1 MRVSARPRV
10 GAGSFAAGAS
20 GVLRARPPDPLHGCH
35 LGCLVRL
42 RFGPAVVSAPISA
55 PEVCALFQAGASVAD
70 IATRYMVTDR
80 RVRQIVQDGVVRRDL
95 QPQPSEAVLDQIMAA
110 ETARFGF
117 GMFDV
122 AWCIAAA
129 VPTVAL
135 HKAGGVW
142 WGSKPHQAP

>member
-1 MRVSARPRV
+1 MLALQTCSM
-10 GAGSFAAGAS
+10 AATWA
-20 GVLRARPPDPLHGCH
+20 VLFVCA
-35 LGCLVRL
+35 LV
-42 RFGPAVVSAPISA
+42 PVVSAPISA

-80 RVRQIVQDGVVRRDL
+80 RVRQIVQDGGGL
-95 QPQPSEAVLDQIMAA
+95 QPQLSEAVLDQIMAA

>member
-1 MRVSARPRV
+1 MLALQIRSMAITW
-10 GAGSFAAGAS
+10 A
-20 GVLRARPPDPLHGCH
+20 VLFVCA
-35 LGCLVRL
+35 LV
-42 RFGPAVVSAPISA
+42 PVVSAPISA

-129 VPTVAL
+129 THSGASQGGRCMVGL
-135 HKAGGVW
+135 KAPPSPVSW
-142 WGSKPHQAP
+142 SSIE

>member
-1 MRVSARPRV
+1 MLALQTRSMAVTWA
-10 GAGSFAAGAS
+10 
-20 GVLRARPPDPLHGCH
+20 VLFVCA
-35 LGCLVRL
+35 LV
-42 RFGPAVVSAPISA
+42 PVVSAPISA

-80 RVRQIVQDGVVRRDL
+80 RVRQIVQDGGVRRDL